1 MKKYIEIANNHI
13 NAKINNSFSN
23 PLVNNREE
31 IIHQLKQGE
40 TFEKIMDQI
49 EIRFMSITT
58 VIYCRSLGQ
67 INETYKKQVRK
78 AFRQLIGDE

>member
-13 NAKINNSFSN
+13 EAKINNSFTN
-23 PLVNNREE
+23 PLVYSREE
-31 IIHQLKQGE
+31 IIDELKRGE
-40 TFEKIMDQI
+40 TFEKIMEEI